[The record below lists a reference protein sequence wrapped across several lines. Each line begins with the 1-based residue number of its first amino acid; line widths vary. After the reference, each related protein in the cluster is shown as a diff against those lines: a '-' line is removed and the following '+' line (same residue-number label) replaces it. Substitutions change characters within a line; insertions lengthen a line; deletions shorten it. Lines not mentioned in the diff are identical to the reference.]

1 MPNRIT
7 SMFMVKLE
15 VHLDYLHVSLQI
27 CRSET
32 HFIRSMVK
40 AKQNACKGS
49 YDGHLLLEE
58 QSRVIFERF
67 GSVGGIKC
75 EQIRNTRKKMSK
87 LVGEVV
93 QRVLWLATKPG
104 ACIMVEENN

>member
-7 SMFMVKLE
+7 SMYMVKLE

-75 EQIRNTRKKMSK
+75 EQIRNTRKNVK
-87 LVGEVV
+87 VGWRGGSAGFVAGN
-93 QRVLWLATKPG
+93 QAWRLHNGGRK
-104 ACIMVEENN
+104 

>member
-7 SMFMVKLE
+7 SMYMVKLE

-27 CRSET
+27 CRSES
-32 HFIRSMVK
+32 HFIRSTDK

-49 YDGHLLLEE
+49 YDGHLLLEK

-67 GSVGGIKC
+67 GSNVGGIKC
-75 EQIRNTRKKMSK
+75 EQIRNTRKNVKADWRDGSAGYVAGNQAWCPHNGGRK
-87 LVGEVV
+87 
-93 QRVLWLATKPG
+93 
-104 ACIMVEENN
+104 

>member
-7 SMFMVKLE
+7 SMYMVKLE

-32 HFIRSMVK
+32 HFIRSMDK
-40 AKQNACKGS
+40 AKQNACEGS

-75 EQIRNTRKKMSK
+75 EQIRNTRKKCQSWLERWFSGFCGWQPS
-87 LVGEVV
+87 LVP
-93 QRVLWLATKPG
+93 A
-104 ACIMVEENN
+104 